1 MAQFTNQASLSYN
14 GITVNSNIVTGE
26 LTAPLTVEKTATRT
40 SYQTGDVVT
49 YVISLR
55 NTGVLPLN
63 ALTISDNLGAYE
75 ANGTSY
81 VPLTYTGDPVLYY
94 LDGVLQTA
102 PAVTAGPPL
111 SITGINVPAGSNVV
125 LVYRT
130 TANNFAPLGADGDIL
145 NTATITGAG
154 LNEALTAAETVTADT
169 DTRITVLK
177 SLDPLTVSDNGTI
190 TYTFTLQNYGAE
202 ADAAAAITLTD
213 TFNPRLNEPLT
224 VTLNGATLTQAGNYT
239 YDATTGVFSTTP
251 GIITVPGATATQDP
265 TTGIWTI
272 TPGVAVVTVSGTV

>member
-26 LTAPLTVEKTATRT
+26 LIAPLSVEKTATRT
-40 SYQTGDVVT
+40 AYQTGDVVT

-55 NTGVLPLN
+55 NTGVLSLN
-63 ALTISDNLGAYE
+63 NLTITDDLGAYE
-75 ANGTSY
+75 ANATSY

-102 PAVTAGPPL
+102 PTVTAGPPL
-111 SITGINVPAGSNVV
+111 TITGINVPAGSNVV

-130 TANNFAPLGADGDIL
+130 TANNFAPLGADGEIL
-145 NTATITGAG
+145 NTATVTGAG
-154 LNEALTAAETVTADT
+154 LNEALTANETVTADT
-169 DTRITVLK
+169 DTRITILK

-213 TFNPRLNEPLT
+213 TFNPRLNAPLT
-224 VTLNGATLTQAGNYT
+224 VTLNGTTLTQAGNYT
-239 YDATTGVFSTTP
+239 YDAGTGVFSTTP
-251 GIITVPGATATQDP
+251 GIITVPAATATQDP
-265 TTGIWTI
+265 TTGLWTI